1 MMMMLLCACAL
12 DGGRRQKKG
21 KPRIHRTNELCLF
34 STNAHISNVVSLLIS
49 YSQCRS
55 GQGSFIHQQHD
66 VVVRYS
72 SPASSLPPP
81 MLPTFIAF
89 QCILPRTSHSTT
101 GMTYFFLTRRV
112 WRLLPGGSFSSGL
125 QNGGIDIR
133 AVFVWPTECSLSIPP
148 SA

>member
-1 MMMMLLCACAL
+1 MEA
-12 DGGRRQKKG
+12 GGNRRENHG
-21 KPRIHRTNELCLF
+21 YTGRTSFVF
-34 STNAHISNVVSLLIS
+34 SVQTHIYRMPLVVSLLIS